1 MGNAKL
7 ASDTPAPSDKVAVK
21 ASRAVKDASIDPA
34 SATVA
39 EQLAL
44 TKTEVD
50 SQYVRPFRGSYKHIA
65 CGTVTTLITDE
76 AAENW
81 SQFPGFWKQALLC
94 KFHNAWFPVGD
105 RAGEFIWVDSLGR
118 DTSTKAGA

>member
-7 ASDTPAPSDKVAVK
+7 AADTPDKPDKVAVK
-21 ASRAVKDASIDPA
+21 ASRAVKDASIDPL
-34 SATVA
+34 SATVD

-44 TKTEVD
+44 TKTETD
-50 SQYVRPFRGSYKHIA
+50 SQYVRPFRLSYKHLS

-81 SQFPGFWKQALLC
+81 SIFPGFWKQVLPC

-105 RAGEFIWVDSLGR
+105 KVGEFIWVDSLGR
-118 DTSTKAGA
+118 DTATKAGV

>member
-7 ASDTPAPSDKVAVK
+7 TSDTPAPSDKAAVK
-21 ASRAVKDASIDPA
+21 ASRTVKDASLDPL
-34 SATVA
+34 SATID

-44 TKTEVD
+44 TKAETD
-50 SQYVRPFRGSYKHIA
+50 SQYVRPFRLSYKHIA
-65 CGTVTTLITDE
+65 CGTVTTLIADE

-81 SQFPGFWKQALLC
+81 AIFPGFWKQALLC

-105 RAGEFIWVDSLGR
+105 RSGEFIWVDSLGR
-118 DTSTKAGA
+118 DTATKAGV